1 MSRSLL
7 LGIVLFALLSGCRG
21 GAIQSA
27 TALEAVSQRF
37 DSAPSI
43 PALGPGPYPVG
54 SSNLEAT
61 LPAGPIVD
69 FLKGSRVDGRPRYL
83 SELLKNPASALQFE
97 ARLPTSPSRSFGIFE
112 DQPLPVVLYAFY
124 PTSAENTRAD
134 YAFPYA
140 DTADNVLPRMQS
152 ATEKPIFAA
161 DKAQYPLIVYSPGY
175 DAHCLW
181 DADHMKVLAAHGY
194 IVACIFY
201 GGGRAD
207 WIGNL
212 GMRPIVLRQ
221 TIDYLLAHPDYR
233 EVIDRNRIGISGSSF
248 GGYTV
253 LSVLGGQRRHDLPS
267 MADERVK
274 AGFAT
279 VPAFDRTKSFLP
291 NGLRAIQKPFLAV
304 YGGEDTVVWSEDVEA
319 NIQELRGPTVA
330 VRFDDEAHILSKVAW
345 PLVHTWEVLFFDA
358 WLKGDETA
366 RKALYGAGS
375 VAGGAQNQKT
385 WQSGVAD

>member
-1 MSRSLL
+1 MIKSFLAGVMLL
-7 LGIVLFALLSGCRG
+7 AFLSACRG
-21 GAIQSA
+21 GVIQTSA
-27 TALEAVSQRF
+27 TPETAAQRF
-37 DSAPSI
+37 ESAPSI
-43 PALGPGPYPVG
+43 PVIGPGPYPVG
-54 SSNLEAT
+54 SSNLEVVIPDGA
-61 LPAGPIVD
+61 IVEY
-69 FLKGSRVDGRPRYL
+69 LMGSRVEGRPRYL
-83 SELLKNPASALQFE
+83 NELLKHPASALQFD
-97 ARLPTSPSRSFGIFE
+97 ARLPTSPTPSFGVF
-112 DQPLPVVLYAFY
+112 DGRPLPIVLYAFY
-124 PTSAENTRAD
+124 PTSAENTRANFT
-134 YAFPYA
+134 FPYA
-140 DTADNVLPRMQS
+140 DTADNVLPHMQS
-152 ATEKPIFAA
+152 AIDKPIFAA

-207 WIGNL
+207 WMGNL

-221 TIDYLLAHPDYR
+221 AIDYLLDHPDYR
-233 EVIDRNRIGISGSSF
+233 EAIDRDRIGISGSSF

-279 VPAFDRTKSFLP
+279 VPAFDRTKYFLP
-291 NGLRAIQKPFLAV
+291 NGLREIQKPFLAV
-304 YGGEDTVVWSEDVEA
+304 YGGEDTVIWSEDVEA

-330 VRFDDEAHILSKVAW
+330 VRFDDEAHILSKLAW

-366 RKALYGAGS
+366 RQALYRVGS
-375 VAGGAQNQKT
+375 VAGGAQNHKT
-385 WQSGVAD
+385 WQSGVPN